1 VLGLDAI
8 VQRVEPLGDLECQ
21 AGEVWSLMDG
31 ALRRALA
38 NA

>member
-8 VQRVEPLGDLECQ
+8 VQRVKPLGDLEYL
-21 AGEVWSLMDG
+21 AGEVWSLMGG